1 MSNKNPS
8 LQQTIDFLR
17 RDKGLKVNELV
28 EALEVE
34 RIVYYNVL
42 KGSNEQR
49 KKEFVAKLFEKFPVE
64 LQEIPPEEPSRSQL
78 EHDYIQTL
86 KRENELLRRLN
97 ERDLADIKR
106 EIEELK
112 NRFPQ

>member
-8 LQQTIDFLR
+8 LQQTIDYL
-17 RDKGLKVNELV
+17 RDKGLQVKELIA
-28 EALEVE
+28 ALDVE

-42 KGSNEQR
+42 KGSNEHK
-49 KKEFVAKLFEKFPVE
+49 KKEFVAKLFSTFPVE
-64 LQEIPPEEPSRSQL
+64 LEGGIPEEPSRSEL
-78 EHDYIQTL
+78 EHEYIQTL

-97 ERDLADIKR
+97 ERDLADIK
-106 EIEELK
+106 EQIQELK